1 MQSGQHGLSQECADD
16 LRQNSA
22 DQAQQMVQHV
32 FLSLHIFL
40 DFHTDLQLAE
50 YYFRDFFCK
59 TEKEPEPV
67 IVDDLRV
74 LALSLMNNTRFKSEK

>member
-1 MQSGQHGLSQECADD
+1 
-16 LRQNSA
+16 
-22 DQAQQMVQHV
+22 MVQHV

-50 YYFRDFFCK
+50 RYFHCFLCK

-67 IVDDLRV
+67 ITEDQRV
-74 LALSLMNNTRFKSEK
+74 LALSRTNNTRLKDTK

>member
-1 MQSGQHGLSQECADD
+1 
-16 LRQNSA
+16 
-22 DQAQQMVQHV
+22 MVQHV
-32 FLSLHIFL
+32 FLPLRVFL

-50 YYFRDFFCK
+50 RYFPCFLCK

-67 IVDDLRV
+67 IADDLRV

>member
-1 MQSGQHGLSQECADD
+1 MISAKTARIRRSRWFSIAILPLS
-16 LRQNSA
+16 
-22 DQAQQMVQHV
+22 V
-32 FLSLHIFL
+32 FP
-40 DFHTDLQLAE
+40 DVYTDLQLAE

-67 IVDDLRV
+67 ITEDLKV